1 MVENFNE
8 KADFIWSIADL
19 LRGDYKQSEYQK
31 VILPL
36 TVLRRLDCVTQRNKE
51 NVLERYEQLQE
62 QGIENVA
69 PALKKASGEK
79 VYNTSEYTFESL
91 CNDPDQIAS
100 NLQYY
105 INSYDEETR
114 EIFDKFDFDHQIQ
127 RLDEADLLYQVM
139 EEFKEIDLHP
149 DKVPNEEMG
158 YIYEELIR
166 KFNELSNET
175 AGEHFT
181 PREVIQLMVNLIFD
195 EDDEVLTEE
204 GAVRTVYD
212 PACGTGGM
220 LSVAQDHV
228 RSFNEEANVHV
239 FGQELNPESYAVC
252 NSDML
257 IKGQEPENIAYG
269 NSFTND
275 GFPDRQFD
283 YMLSNPPFGVSWKK
297 VKDQIEKEH
306 EEQGFAGRF
315 GAGTPRVNDGAF
327 LFLQHMISKMKPPE
341 EGGSRIAIVFNGSP
355 LFNGGPNS
363 GESAIRRW
371 IIENDW
377 LEGIVGLPENLFYN
391 TGIRTYIWIL
401 SNNKP
406 EHREGKVQLIDAQD
420 LYEEM
425 DESLGDKRHRLT
437 EEHIKEITR
446 IFGDLEANGRSK
458 IVDGEEFGYRRIV
471 IDQPL
476 RLRFEVNE
484 GRIED
489 LVDERA
495 FSNRDE
501 DVQQRIKET
510 LSEIDEEKVWMD
522 RESFLNDV
530 ELQLNMAGLDVR
542 DSVYNA
548 IERVMGERDLDAEIC
563 RDGNGDP
570 EYDGDL
576 REKERVPLGVDPRDY
591 FEEEVAPYLENAW
604 INESSKYHDDKDG
617 ELGVVGYE
625 INFDRFFFESDDS
638 GGLQEV
644 DAQLDLVGSDVI
656 KGIEDLISGENRVH
670 QAVTK
675 GLHDDVEMKDSG
687 VGWIGEVPEHW
698 DVVRTRFV
706 SRLESGHTPDRSN
719 DEYWEDTDIP
729 WVTTSDIKP
738 FRKGKKIYLHDTEH
752 KISQL
757 GLENSGARLLPEGT
771 VFLSRTASVGFSGIM
786 GQEMATSQD
795 FANWVCGDD
804 IIPEYLLY
812 VFRSMDSEFERLTQ
826 GSTHQTI
833 YMPDIR
839 SFKTPLP
846 PVEEQREIVEH
857 IQAETEK
864 LWELIEKTE
873 ETLDLLEE
881 KRKTLINA
889 AVTGQINVTEDQ
901 DDELETTT

>member
-8 KADFIWSIADL
+8 RADFIWSIADL

-51 NVLERYEQLQE
+51 DVLARYQQLQE

-69 PALKKASGEK
+69 PALKKEAGEK
-79 VYNTSEYTFESL
+79 VYNTSEYTFKSL
-91 CNDPDQIAS
+91 CDDPDQIAS

-105 INSYDEETR
+105 INAYDEETK
-114 EIFDKFDFDHQIQ
+114 EIFDKFNFGHQIQ

-149 DKVPNEEMG
+149 DEVPNEEMG

-181 PREVIQLMVNLIFD
+181 PREVIELMVNLIFD

-220 LSVAQDHV
+220 LSVAEDHV
-228 RSFNEEANVHV
+228 RSFNEEAKLHV

-257 IKGQEPENIAYG
+257 IKGQEPGNIAYG

-275 GFPDRQFD
+275 GFPHRQFD

-297 VKDQIEKEH
+297 VKDQIEREH
-306 EEQGFAGRF
+306 EEQGFGGRF

-377 LEGIVGLPENLFYN
+377 LEGIVGLPKNLFYN
-391 TGIRTYIWIL
+391 TGIRTYIWVL

-406 EHREGKVQLIDAQD
+406 EHREDKVQLIDAQD

-425 DESLGDKRHRLT
+425 DDSLGEKRHKLD
-437 EEHIKEITR
+437 EDNHIKEITR
-446 IFGDLEANGRSK
+446 IFGDVEANGRSK

-476 RLRFEVNE
+476 RLRFQVSEV
-484 GRIED
+484 RIENLD
-489 LVDERA
+489 DERA
-495 FSNRDE
+495 FTNRDE
-501 DVQQRIKET
+501 DIQERVKEA
-510 LSEIDEEKVWMD
+510 LAEMDKEKVWMD

-530 ELQLNMAGLDVR
+530 ELQLNIAGLDVR
-542 DSVYNA
+542 NSVYNA
-548 IERVMGERDLDAEIC
+548 IERVMGERDPEAEIC
-563 RDGNGDP
+563 RDGNGNP
-570 EYDGDL
+570 EYDSDL
-576 REKERVPLGVDPRDY
+576 RERERVPLGTDPHDY

-604 INESSKYHDDKDG
+604 VNESSKYHDDQDG

-625 INFDRFFFESDDS
+625 INFDRYFYEYEEPRNLD
-638 GGLQEV
+638 EV
-644 DAQLDLVGSDVI
+644 
-656 KGIEDLISGENRVH
+656 N
-670 QAVTK
+670 
-675 GLHDDVEMKDSG
+675 
-687 VGWIGEVPEHW
+687 
-698 DVVRTRFV
+698 
-706 SRLESGHTPDRSN
+706 
-719 DEYWEDTDIP
+719 
-729 WVTTSDIKP
+729 SDI
-738 FRKGKKIYLHDTEH
+738 RTLQRD
-752 KISQL
+752 IS
-757 GLENSGARLLPEGT
+757 E
-771 VFLSRTASVGFSGIM
+771 IM
-786 GQEMATSQD
+786 
-795 FANWVCGDD
+795 
-804 IIPEYLLY
+804 
-812 VFRSMDSEFERLTQ
+812 
-826 GSTHQTI
+826 
-833 YMPDIR
+833 
-839 SFKTPLP
+839 
-846 PVEEQREIVEH
+846 EE
-857 IQAETEK
+857 
-864 LWELIEKTE
+864 
-873 ETLDLLEE
+873 LD
-881 KRKTLINA
+881 
-889 AVTGQINVTEDQ
+889 V
-901 DDELETTT
+901 